1 MKSPRRQPMMWAEML
16 RRTICRMN
24 TNEPQMVMVGEI
36 VRPHGLAGAV
46 KVRATTDDPQ
56 RLSLLEEVKLERDG
70 RTLGEYRVERVQI
83 GAGEVFVKF
92 QSVDDRN
99 QAETLRG
106 ASLMIPRAARL
117 PAPADQYYHF
127 EIIGLPAYSQTGEL
141 LGEIV
146 AIEAFPAHDVWVI
159 RHGQNARLVPAV
171 KAFIKEVDVQN
182 RRVVIAPIPGLFED
196 AE

>member
-1 MKSPRRQPMMWAEML
+1 
-16 RRTICRMN
+16 MN
-24 TNEPQMVMVGEI
+24 SNEPQMVMVGEI

-56 RLSLLEEVKLERDG
+56 RFSLLEEVKLQRDG
-70 RTLGEYRVERVQI
+70 RALGEFRVERVQI
-83 GAGEVFVKF
+83 GNAEVFVKF
-92 QSVDDRN
+92 QGVDDRN

-106 ASLMIPRAARL
+106 AGLMIPREARV

-127 EIIGLPAYSQTGEL
+127 EIIGLPAYTAAGEL

-146 AIEAFPAHDVWVI
+146 NIEAFPAHDVWVI
-159 RHGQNARLVPAV
+159 RRGDRERLVPAV
-171 KAFIKEVDVQN
+171 KAFIKDVDVQN
-182 RRVVIAPIPGLFED
+182 RRVVIAPIPGLLED

>member
-1 MKSPRRQPMMWAEML
+1 MSS
-16 RRTICRMN
+16 
-24 TNEPQMVMVGEI
+24 NEPQMVMVGEI

-56 RLSLLEEVKLERDG
+56 RISLLEEVKLQRGG

-83 GAGEVFVKF
+83 GKDEVFVKF
-92 QSVDDRN
+92 YGVDDRN

-106 ASLMIPRAARL
+106 AGLMIPREARV

-127 EIIGLPAYSQTGEL
+127 EIIGLPAYSETGEP

-146 AIEAFPAHDVWVI
+146 GIETFPAHDAWVI
-159 RHGQNARLVPAV
+159 RHGERECLVPAV

-182 RRVVIAPIPGLFED
+182 RRVVIAPIPGLLED

>member
-1 MKSPRRQPMMWAEML
+1 
-16 RRTICRMN
+16 
-24 TNEPQMVMVGEI
+24 V
-36 VRPHGLAGAV
+36 
-46 KVRATTDDPQ
+46 
-56 RLSLLEEVKLERDG
+56 
-70 RTLGEYRVERVQI
+70 GEYRVERVQI
-83 GAGEVFVKF
+83 GDGEVFVKF
-92 QSVDDRN
+92 QGVDDRN

-106 ASLMIPRAARL
+106 ASLMIPREARV

-127 EIIGLPAYSQTGEL
+127 EIIGLPAYSETGEP

-146 AIEAFPAHDVWVI
+146 DIETFPAHDVWVI
-159 RHGQNARLVPAV
+159 RHAEHEHLVPAV

>member
-1 MKSPRRQPMMWAEML
+1 
-16 RRTICRMN
+16 MN

-56 RLSLLEEVKLERDG
+56 RFSLLEEVKLQRDG
-70 RTLGEYRVERVQI
+70 RTVGEYLVERVQI
-83 GAGEVFVKF
+83 GNGEVFVKF
-92 QSVDDRN
+92 QGIDDRN

-106 ASLMIPRAARL
+106 ASLMIPRAARV

-127 EIIGLPAYSQTGEL
+127 EIIGLPAYSERGEP

-146 AIEAFPAHDVWVI
+146 DIETFPAHDVWVI
-159 RHGQNARLVPAV
+159 RCGDRERLVPAV

-182 RRVVIAPIPGLFED
+182 RRVIIAPIPGLLED

>member
-1 MKSPRRQPMMWAEML
+1 
-16 RRTICRMN
+16 MN
-24 TNEPQMVMVGEI
+24 ANEPQMVMVGEI

-46 KVRATTDDPQ
+46 KVRATTDDVQ
-56 RLSLLEEVKLERDG
+56 RFSLLEEVKLQRDG

-83 GAGEVFVKF
+83 GNAEVFVKF
-92 QSVDDRN
+92 QGVDDRN

-106 ASLMIPRAARL
+106 AGLMISREARV
-117 PAPADQYYHF
+117 PAPVDQYYYF
-127 EIIGLPAYSQTGEL
+127 EIIGLPAYSEAGEP

-146 AIEAFPAHDVWVI
+146 DIETFPAHDVWVI
-159 RHGQNARLVPAV
+159 RHGDRERLVPAV
-171 KAFIKEVDVQN
+171 KAFIKDVDVQN